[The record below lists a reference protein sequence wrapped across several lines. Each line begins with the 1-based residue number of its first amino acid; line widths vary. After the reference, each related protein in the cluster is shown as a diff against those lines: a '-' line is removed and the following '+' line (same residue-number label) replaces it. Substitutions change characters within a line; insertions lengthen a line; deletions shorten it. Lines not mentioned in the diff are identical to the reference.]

1 MNIMRKNAINLLP
14 LMLLSAPI
22 SSQLAHQFELVIEVH
37 VYVPRLFN
45 MLALL
50 FHYENMDATTFLVA

>member
-1 MNIMRKNAINLLP
+1 
-14 LMLLSAPI
+14 MLLSAPI